1 MTIPALDYYNEGIA
15 HIHFMG
21 GITHMPE
28 VMTIS
33 DVADYYAVPFAWL
46 VRLRSAGAL
55 PGSCFGGVLQWRCH
69 RQTVY
74 EWMKEHADEPSARMA
89 RSQRGDPPYPP
100 ATHLG
105 AGGGRRHTVT
115 HPSA

>member
-1 MTIPALDYYNEGIA
+1 MTIPASDYYLEGLAHVHQQGGIA
-15 HIHFMG
+15 HI
-21 GITHMPE
+21 PE
-28 VMTIS
+28 VMTIG

-55 PGSCFGGVLQWRCH
+55 PGTCFGGTLQWRCH

-74 EWMKEHADEPSARMA
+74 EWMKEHADDPTTNMA
-89 RSQRGDPPYPP
+89 RTQRSDPPYP
-100 ATHLG
+100 ATGYIGTGG
-105 AGGGRRHTVT
+105 ARRQALT

>member
-1 MTIPALDYYNEGIA
+1 MTIPTSDYYHEGLA
-15 HIHFMG
+15 HIRQQG
-21 GITHMPE
+21 GILHIPE
-28 VMTIS
+28 IMTIS

-55 PGSCFGGVLQWRCH
+55 PGTCFGGPLQWRCH

-74 EWMKEHADEPSARMA
+74 EWMKEHADEPYTRLARTQ
-89 RSQRGDPPYPP
+89 RSDPPYP
-100 ATHLG
+100 ASAHNDFRGTSRQTL
-105 AGGGRRHTVT
+105 T